1 MYKADFPI
9 FANQQL
15 IYLDSAASTQKPD
28 VVLDA
33 MDTFYKTIY
42 SNVHRGNC
50 ATAIAAT
57 EQYEQARQTVAD
69 FIHTTP
75 QNIVFTK
82 GATEAV
88 NLLATGF
95 MQLLKPGDEVLISM
109 AEHHAVFVPW
119 QQACFKSGA
128 AFKIVNILPDGRL
141 DMDDLKAKLS
151 PKTKLVAIAQMS
163 NVLGVINPVAEI
175 ARLAHAV
182 GALMLVDGAQ
192 SVAHLPI
199 DVAQLDCDYFVFSG
213 HKIYG
218 PTGIGVLYGK
228 KEALE
233 LLPPYQFGGDMIKE
247 VSPEKTTFAD
257 LPARLEAGTP
267 PIVETIGLAA
277 ALRYVSKIGMA
288 QIATYEQEL
297 TRQLTDELVQIE
309 NIQILGDPALKSG
322 IVAFT
327 VQNVHPSDLAFVLSK
342 QNICVRVGHHCA
354 MPIHQC
360 FHQSVSL
367 RVSLGLYN
375 TAEDIQIF
383 IQSLKKALALFGGAQ

>member
-9 FANQQL
+9 FANQKL
-15 IYLDSAASTQKPD
+15 IYLDSAASTQKPY

-50 ATAIAAT
+50 AIAVAAT

-69 FIHTTP
+69 FIHTIP

-88 NLLATGF
+88 NLIASGF
-95 MQLLKPGDEVLISM
+95 AQLLKPGDEVLVSM

-119 QQACFKSGA
+119 QQACLKSGA
-128 AFKIVNILPDGRL
+128 TFKVVNILPDGRL
-141 DMDDLKAKLS
+141 DMDDLKAQLS
-151 PKTKLVAIAQMS
+151 PKTKVLAITHLS
-163 NVLGVINPVAEI
+163 NVLGVVNPVAEI
-175 ARLAHAV
+175 ARLAHEV

-199 DVAQLDCDYFVFSG
+199 DVEQLDCDYFVFSG

-233 LLPPYQFGGDMIKE
+233 LLPPYQFGGDMIQE
-247 VSPEKTTFAD
+247 VSIERTTFAE

-288 QIATYEQEL
+288 QIAAYEQAL
-297 TRQLTDELVQIE
+297 TKQLTDELVQIE
-309 NIQILGDPALKSG
+309 NIQILGNPQLKSG

-327 VQNVHPSDLAFVLSK
+327 IQNVHPSDLAFILAK

-367 RVSLGLYN
+367 RVSLGVYN
-375 TAEDIQIF
+375 SPEDIQIF
-383 IQSLKKALALFGGAQ
+383 VQSLKKALSLFGGI

>member
-9 FANQQL
+9 FENQKL
-15 IYLDSAASTQKPD
+15 IYLDSAASAQKPE

-50 ATAIAAT
+50 AMAITAT

-82 GATEAV
+82 GTTEAV
-88 NLLATGF
+88 NLIASGF
-95 MQLLKPGDEVLISM
+95 TQLLKPGDEVLISM

-119 QQACFKSGA
+119 QQACLKSGA
-128 AFKIVNILPDGRL
+128 TFKIVNILPDGRL
-141 DMDDLKAKLS
+141 DMDDLNAKLS

-218 PTGIGVLYGK
+218 PTGVGVLYGK

-247 VSPEKTTFAD
+247 VSSEKTTFAD

-288 QIATYEQEL
+288 QIAAYEQEL
-297 TRQLTDELVQIE
+297 TQQLTDELVQIE

-327 VQNVHPSDLAFVLSK
+327 VQNVHPADLAFVLSK

-383 IQSLKKALALFGGAQ
+383 IQSLKKALMLFKGIK

>member
-9 FANQQL
+9 FANQKL

-28 VVLDA
+28 VVLEA

-50 ATAIAAT
+50 QIAVAAT

-75 QNIVFTK
+75 DCIVFTK
-82 GATEAV
+82 GATESS
-88 NLLATGF
+88 NLVASGF
-95 MQLLKPGDEVLISM
+95 AQFLKPGDEVLVSL

-119 QQACFKSGA
+119 QQACLRSGA
-128 AFKIVNILPDGRL
+128 TFKVVNVLPSGQL
-141 DMDDLKAKLS
+141 DMDDFKAQLT
-151 PKTKLVAIAQMS
+151 PNTKMVAITHLS
-163 NVLGVINPVAEI
+163 NVLGVVNPIVEI
-175 ARLAHAV
+175 VQQAHAV
-182 GALMLVDGAQ
+182 GAKVLVDGAQ
-192 SVAHLPI
+192 SVAHLPVNI
-199 DVAQLDCDYFVFSG
+199 SELDCDYFIFSG

-233 LLPPYQFGGDMIKE
+233 SLPPYQFGGDMIKE
-247 VSPEKTTFAD
+247 VSVEKTTFASV
-257 LPARLEAGTP
+257 PARLEAGTP

-277 ALRYVSKIGMA
+277 ALKFVSKIGMTK
-288 QIATYEQEL
+288 IAAYEQTLTQQLVEEL
-297 TRQLTDELVQIE
+297 CQIPS
-309 NIQILGDPALKSG
+309 IQILGDPLLKSG
-322 IVAFT
+322 IVSFSIK
-327 VQNVHPSDLAFVLSK
+327 NLHPSDLAVILSR

-354 MPIHQC
+354 MPIHRC

-375 TAEDIQIF
+375 TPEDIQIF
-383 IQSLKKALALFGGAQ
+383 VQALKKALSLFNGM

>member
-1 MYKADFPI
+1 
-9 FANQQL
+9 
-15 IYLDSAASTQKPD
+15 
-28 VVLDA
+28 
-33 MDTFYKTIY
+33 
-42 SNVHRGNC
+42 
-50 ATAIAAT
+50 
-57 EQYEQARQTVAD
+57 
-69 FIHTTP
+69 
-75 QNIVFTK
+75 
-82 GATEAV
+82 
-88 NLLATGF
+88 
-95 MQLLKPGDEVLISM
+95 
-109 AEHHAVFVPW
+109 
-119 QQACFKSGA
+119 
-128 AFKIVNILPDGRL
+128 
-141 DMDDLKAKLS
+141 
-151 PKTKLVAIAQMS
+151 
-163 NVLGVINPVAEI
+163 
-175 ARLAHAV
+175 
-182 GALMLVDGAQ
+182 
-192 SVAHLPI
+192 
-199 DVAQLDCDYFVFSG
+199 
-213 HKIYG
+213 
-218 PTGIGVLYGK
+218 
-228 KEALE
+228 
-233 LLPPYQFGGDMIKE
+233 MIKE

-297 TRQLTDELVQIE
+297 TRQLTDELAQIE

>member
-95 MQLLKPGDEVLISM
+95 TQLLKPGDEVLISM

-228 KEALE
+228 KKRWNYC
-233 LLPPYQFGGDMIKE
+233 LPIN
-247 VSPEKTTFAD
+247 S
-257 LPARLEAGTP
+257 AG
-267 PIVETIGLAA
+267 I
-277 ALRYVSKIGMA
+277 
-288 QIATYEQEL
+288 
-297 TRQLTDELVQIE
+297 
-309 NIQILGDPALKSG
+309 
-322 IVAFT
+322 
-327 VQNVHPSDLAFVLSK
+327 
-342 QNICVRVGHHCA
+342 
-354 MPIHQC
+354 
-360 FHQSVSL
+360 
-367 RVSLGLYN
+367 
-375 TAEDIQIF
+375 
-383 IQSLKKALALFGGAQ
+383 